1 MMGAELNTA
10 HGDPSGAPEER
21 SRPAAEPVA
30 WTQTPGGAWE
40 SGEYLVTER
49 IDGKG
54 WNATLGG
61 ITLLLAAPL
70 EECKA
75 ACVKFA
81 AEDFPLEALIAAK
94 EALFAG
100 GAEDPELADGRRVLE
115 ALEARGMLTPRART
129 ELASI
134 QRGDETLPFPVH
146 IARWPREEGGPP
158 DAVAHVLSLAAQPW
172 ILASVA
178 HALAK
183 GGVEFPAKT
192 EAELAVALHYLLVH
206 ALRDPI
212 NGLDQATAALKGM
225 RGDTVSIADPN
236 IPAPKEGES

>member
-1 MMGAELNTA
+1 MGAELNTA
-10 HGDPSGAPEER
+10 HGDPSGRPEPE
-21 SRPAAEPVA
+21 PAV
-30 WTQTPGGAWE
+30 WTETEGGAWT
-40 SGEYLVTER
+40 SGEYLIVER

-54 WNATLGG
+54 WNATLGD
-61 ITLLLAAPL
+61 IHVLLAGTL

-75 ACVKFA
+75 AAEAHA
-81 AEDFPLEALIAAK
+81 AEDFPLAALIAAK
-94 EALFAG
+94 KALYSG
-100 GAEDPELADGRRVLE
+100 GAHDPELADGRRVLE
-115 ALEARGMLTPRART
+115 ALEAAGLLTPRART

-192 EAELAVALHYLLVH
+192 ETEFAVALHYLLVH

-236 IPAPKEGES
+236 IPTPKEGES